1 MTIREVVEAI
11 LSYHPFLFD
20 YHGCDDYKCGDPD
33 QECTGIVTAIS
44 PTIEVIRETI
54 RLGANMII
62 THEPTYYTSEDGPG
76 WFEDFPN
83 SVYKEKAELLKKH
96 GIVIWRDHDHLH
108 FHQPD
113 GIFEG
118 VLRYTGWKPY
128 AKAVRP
134 PYGGF
139 GHFLIELPETI
150 TVKQAA
156 DHLMNAIGMNGC
168 RYVGR
173 PEDPVK
179 RILIVGHLY
188 PMMSPSGPKRNDG
201 KPKEYSVQII
211 GEMEEGVDLIL
222 PGETIDWT
230 VLSYIRDAYQL
241 GHPKAMIS
249 LGHYNWESLG
259 MKYAADWVKDLVP
272 AVPVTFV
279 DAGDLFRYFVRKDEQ

>member
-1 MTIREVVEAI
+1 MTIREVIEAI

-20 YHGCDDYKCGDPD
+20 YPGCDDFKCGDPD
-33 QECTGIVTAIS
+33 VECTGIVTAIC
-44 PTIEVIRETI
+44 PTIEVIHEAI
-54 RLGANMII
+54 RLGANLII
-62 THEPTYYTSEDGPG
+62 THEPTFYTSEDGPG

-83 SVYKEKAELLKKH
+83 QVYEEKSKLLNDS

-139 GHFLIELPETI
+139 GHFLIELPEAI
-150 TVKQAA
+150 TVKEAA
-156 DHLMNAIGMNGC
+156 DHLMHCIGMNGC

-173 PEDPVK
+173 EDDPVK
-179 RILIVGHLY
+179 KILIVGHLNH
-188 PMMSPSGPKRNDG
+188 MDPSGPKRKDG
-201 KPKEYSVQII
+201 KVKEYSVQII
-211 GEMEEGVDLIL
+211 GDMEEGVDLIL

-230 VLSYIRDAYQL
+230 VLSYIRDANQL
-241 GHPKAMIS
+241 GYGKAMIS
-249 LGHYNWESLG
+249 LGHYNWEALG
-259 MKYAADWVKDLVP
+259 MKYAADWVRDLVP
-272 AVPVTFV
+272 GITVTFV
-279 DAGDLFRYFVRKDEQ
+279 DAGDLFRYFVN

>member
-76 WFEDFPN
+76 WCEDFPN